1 MSTKKLEALAQ
12 LRLWHAKER
21 ETTLTVEENEVR
33 RGVVDEFKKWAKME
47 EISWRQKSRE
57 LWLKER
63 DKKTRFFHKMAMLE
77 EGGILWPS

>member
-12 LRLWHAKER
+12 LRLWDAKER